1 VIEGSPFELHLE
13 RREGLFKAENICSL
27 LSLTASD
34 GHSAF
39 TRLPEGALVADRAI
53 EAWYHPSIA

>member
-27 LSLTASD
+27 
-34 GHSAF
+34 
-39 TRLPEGALVADRAI
+39 
-53 EAWYHPSIA
+53 